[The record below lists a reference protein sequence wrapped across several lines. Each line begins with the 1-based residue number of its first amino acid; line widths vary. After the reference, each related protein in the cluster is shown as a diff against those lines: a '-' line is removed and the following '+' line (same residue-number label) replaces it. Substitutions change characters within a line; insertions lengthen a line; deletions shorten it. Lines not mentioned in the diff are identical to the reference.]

1 MGRVAC
7 RSSQRIHWLAGI
19 SEEPPAYGAE
29 LSPAREGE
37 GRGAVKKG
45 AALLSGLLRCGRC
58 GRKMQ
63 VLYSGCRGEVARYG
77 CSGGRELRGSSSC
90 LSVGSLRT
98 DAAVVEEVLQA
109 IEPAGIEAAL
119 KASEQAALED
129 QDRRRC
135 VELALERARYEA
147 KRAQRQFDAVEPE
160 NRLVAAELEGRWN
173 GALAQ
178 VAELESRLQELT
190 TQAAPLTNE
199 QRRRLLEMGKGFEKI
214 MG

>member
-77 CSGGRELRGSSSC
+77 CSGGRELS
-90 LSVGSLRT
+90 
-98 DAAVVEEVLQA
+98 
-109 IEPAGIEAAL
+109 GIEF
-119 KASEQAALED
+119 
-129 QDRRRC
+129 
-135 VELALERARYEA
+135 V
-147 KRAQRQFDAVEPE
+147 FI
-160 NRLVAAELEGRWN
+160 G
-173 GALAQ
+173 
-178 VAELESRLQELT
+178 
-190 TQAAPLTNE
+190 
-199 QRRRLLEMGKGFEKI
+199 GKFTH
-214 MG
+214 